1 MLFLFAVIIM
11 KSNLQG
17 SAFLLA
23 ATLIWGTSF
32 VSQSV
37 GMDHIGPFSFQS
49 IRCAM
54 AVIALLPVIWLGD
67 RKKKD
72 GKTFLSRFA
81 DKKLWIGGIL
91 CAIPLFFAINLQQ
104 IGIIYTTA
112 GKSAF
117 LTAMYIVFV
126 PVIEFFMG
134 KKVSPM
140 IPVSVILAVVG
151 LYFLS
156 CMGVT
161 QVNIGDLFLIG
172 CAVCFAIQII
182 VVEKYAPDVDALRLN
197 CLQAGICSILSA
209 PVMLFAEAPAL
220 TDIWA
225 AFFPLCFSGIM
236 SMGAG
241 YSLQILG
248 QQKLEAALA
257 SLIMSLESVFA
268 VLAGWLLLQETLT
281 PWESNG
287 CVLVFAAVIFSQL
300 KFRHRK
306 KRI

>member
-1 MLFLFAVIIM
+1 M

-126 PVIEFFMG
+126 PVLEFFMG

-156 CMGVT
+156 CMGVA

-197 CLQAGICSILSA
+197 CLQAGICSLLSA
-209 PVMLFAEAPAL
+209 PVMLIAEAPAL

-241 YSLQILG
+241 YSLQIIG
-248 QQKLEAALA
+248 QKQLEPTAA
-257 SLIMSLESVFA
+257 SMVMSLESVFA
-268 VLAGWLLLQETLT
+268 VVFGALLLHETMT
-281 PWESNG
+281 PWEIAG
-287 CVLVFAAVIFSQL
+287 CILVFTAVIISQL
-300 KFRHRK
+300 PDKNNRRN
-306 KRI
+306 

>member
-1 MLFLFAVIIM
+1 M
-11 KSNLQG
+11 KNRLQG
-17 SAFLLA
+17 SAYLLA

-37 GMDHIGPFSFQS
+37 GMDHLGPFSFQS

-54 AVIALLPVIWLGD
+54 AVIALLPVIWLAD
-67 RKKKD
+67 CKKED

-104 IGIIYTTA
+104 LGIMYTTA

-126 PVIEFFMG
+126 PLLGLFTG
-134 KKVSPM
+134 KKISPM
-140 IPVSVILAVVG
+140 IPVSVVLAVLG

-161 QVNIGDLFLIG
+161 QISIGDLYLIG

-182 VVEKYAPDVDALRLN
+182 VVAKFAPDVDALRLN
-197 CLQAGICSILSA
+197 CLQAGICSLLSA
-209 PVMLFAEAPAL
+209 PVMLFAEAPTL
-220 TDIWA
+220 TDVTA

-248 QQKLEAALA
+248 QQKLEASLA

-281 PWESNG
+281 VWEGIG
-287 CVLVFAAVIFSQL
+287 CVLVFSAVILSQIEI
-300 KFRHRK
+300 KHPK
-306 KRI
+306 K